1 MKVSIIIP
9 VFNMADYLPRCMD
22 SLLVQD
28 LTDCEILLVDDGS
41 TDGQSG
47 PLCDRYAREYPSC
60 VTAIHRENGGLG
72 AARNT
77 GLAAA
82 TGEYVLFVDSDDY
95 VCPEM
100 LETLA
105 GYMEKRADVVI
116 FRFLLEKDGVQTE
129 NNGEYGSCGG
139 PLTLRETPRLLLA
152 PPNACNKLWRRA
164 LFTENGIRFPEGI
177 WYEDLAVAGK
187 LLALAGCIFQIPEA
201 LYVYTQR
208 EGSITHS
215 GDMARN
221 LEIRDAAAELL
232 DWFWERDLFSEFRRE
247 LEALTVR
254 HVLMDASVRVL
265 KMSTGSEGEAA
276 QKQREVLDALLTF
289 TEQQFPGWERN
300 EYNREL
306 SWKHRLVL
314 ALLGRRMYRLLKIIF
329 R

>member
-41 TDGQSG
+41 TDGRSG

-116 FRFLLEKDGVQTE
+116 FCFLLEKDGVQTA
-129 NNGEYGSCGG
+129 GSAEEDICGG
-139 PLTLRETPRLLLA
+139 PMTLRETPRLLLA

-187 LLALAGCIFQIPEA
+187 LLALAGCIFRIPEA
-201 LYVYTQR
+201 LYIYTQR
-208 EGSITHS
+208 EGSIIHS
-215 GDMARN
+215 RDMVRN

-232 DWFWERDLFSEFRRE
+232 SWFRESGLFSQFRRE

-265 KMSTGSEGEAA
+265 KMRTASDGKAA
-276 QKQREVLDALLTF
+276 QKQKEVLKRLLIF
-289 TEQQFPGWERN
+289 SNQQFPRWERN
-300 EYNREL
+300 EYRREL

-314 ALLGRRMYRLLKIIF
+314 DLIRREQIWMLKIIF
-329 R
+329 